1 MNGANP
7 QIHRVNHQIP
17 LTSSIIISEMDK
29 PDPDLFTQITD
40 QHKSY
45 KIIILHCVISDIKLV
60 ISHPAN

>member
-1 MNGANP
+1 
-7 QIHRVNHQIP
+7 
-17 LTSSIIISEMDK
+17 MDK